1 MLDLAGKNVWI
12 TGASSGLGA
21 ALAQQ
26 CLDAGARV
34 LLSARRV
41 ERLQEVAR
49 GRANVALLPLDLA
62 ALDTLADK
70 TAEALQAMGS
80 IDVMIHNAGVG
91 QRALVSESSFAVDR
105 HLMDVNFLGPVA
117 LTKALL
123 PSMLTQKSGHFVVI
137 SSVLGLMS
145 MKRRAGYC
153 ASKHALHG
161 YFNALRAEVH
171 QDGLRVLLVCPGHID
186 SEFSQAALSADG
198 RANGVNEAHSR
209 AGLSPEECARTTLR
223 ALRRGSAEVYPA
235 KWESVGVYLNRYAP
249 GLMRRAVA
257 SMKAR

>member
-1 MLDLAGKNVWI
+1 MVELAGKNVWI

-41 ERLQEVAR
+41 DRLQVIAQGRSHVEV
-49 GRANVALLPLDLA
+49 LPLDLA
-62 ALDTLADK
+62 DTDALAGH
-70 TAEALQAMGS
+70 AREALARMGN
-80 IDVMIHNAGVG
+80 IDVMIHNAGIG
-91 QRALVSESSFAVDR
+91 QRGLVSESSIDVER
-105 HLMDVNFLGPVA
+105 RLMEVNFLGPVA
-117 LTKALL
+117 LTKAIL
-123 PSMLTQKSGHFVVI
+123 PSMIARGQGDFVVI
-137 SSVLGLMS
+137 SSVLGMMS
-145 MKRRAGYC
+145 VKRRAGYC

-171 QDGLRVLLVCPGHID
+171 EHGLRVLLVCPGHID
-186 SEFSQAALSADG
+186 SEFSQQALDATG
-198 RANGVNEAHSR
+198 RANGIDEASTR
-209 AGLSPEECARTTLR
+209 AGLSPEECARVTLR
-223 ALRRGSAEVYPA
+223 ALQRGRAEIYPA

-249 GLMRRAVA
+249 GLMRRAAA